1 VVGPREITDDS
12 GLWYPE
18 VIEDFVW
25 QLSFAVAKA
34 RLAWGMDARDLIEAH
49 GGDPRLPV
57 REAFAALT
65 SEARLPAPSS
75 AALAEV

>member
-1 VVGPREITDDS
+1 
-12 GLWYPE
+12 
-18 VIEDFVW
+18 
-25 QLSFAVAKA
+25 
-34 RLAWGMDARDLIEAH
+34 MDARDLIEAH